1 MARAP
6 RERNVAAPSLSA
18 RRRTIALA
26 LGGGGAR
33 GLAHIALLE
42 AFDELGVK
50 PAVIAGSSIGAA
62 IGAAYAAGMTAK
74 AMRRYAIDLVHDR
87 AEVFRRLVAAR
98 AGGLADL
105 LPTRL
110 RNPMLLEAEKFCQLF
125 LPDRIPHRFDQLK
138 TPLLIPTTDFYARN
152 EVVFSAGPLRP
163 VIAASMAIPGLLR
176 PVELDGRV
184 LVDGGAVNPLPF
196 DHLRG
201 RADVIVAIDTSIGP
215 TAPRGIPEPWDALFS
230 TIQLMGQTIV
240 AEKLKA
246 GAPDIV
252 IRPNVGT
259 FRLPDFLQASAI
271 LRAAEPAKAEL
282 KSKLVALL
290 AG

>member
-1 MARAP
+1 MARVARARSP
-6 RERNVAAPSLSA
+6 RALAPSGK
-18 RRRTIALA
+18 RTVALA

-33 GLAHIALLE
+33 GLAHIAMLE
-42 AFDELGVK
+42 AFDEIGVK
-50 PAVIAGSSIGAA
+50 PAVIAGASIGAA
-62 IGAAYAAGMTAK
+62 VGAAYAAGMSGK
-74 AMRRYAIDLVHDR
+74 AMRRYAIELVYDR

-110 RNPMLLEAEKFCQLF
+110 RNPMLLEAERFCELF
-125 LPDRIPHRFDQLK
+125 LPARIPQRFDELK
-138 TPLLIPTTDFYARN
+138 TPLLIPTTDFYARS
-152 EVVFSAGPLRP
+152 EVLFEAGPLRP
-163 VIAASMAIPGLLR
+163 AIAASMAVPGLIR

-184 LVDGGAVNPLPF
+184 LLDGAAVNPLPF

-201 RADVIVAIDTSIGP
+201 RAELVVAIDTSIGP

-246 GAPDIV
+246 GAPDLV

-259 FRLPDFLQASAI
+259 FRLPDFLHASAI

-282 KSKLVALL
+282 KSRLTALL
-290 AG
+290 ARP

>member
-1 MARAP
+1 MARVA
-6 RERNVAAPSLSA
+6 RERSPRALAQSQT
-18 RRRTIALA
+18 RTVALA

-33 GLAHIALLE
+33 GLAHIAMLE
-42 AFDELGVK
+42 AFDEIGVR
-50 PAVIAGSSIGAA
+50 PAVIAGASIGAA
-62 IGAAYAAGMTAK
+62 VGAAYAAGMTGK
-74 AMRRYAIDLVHDR
+74 AMRRYAIELVYDR
-87 AEVFRRLVAAR
+87 AEVFRRLMAAR

-110 RNPMLLEAEKFCQLF
+110 RNPMLLEAERFCELF
-125 LPDRIPHRFDQLK
+125 LPERIPQRFDELK

-152 EVVFSAGPLRP
+152 EVLFDAGPLRP
-163 VIAASMAIPGLLR
+163 AIAASMAVPGLIR

-184 LVDGGAVNPLPF
+184 LLDGAAVNPLPF

-201 RADVIVAIDTSIGP
+201 RADLVVAIDTSIGP

-246 GAPDIV
+246 GAPDVV

-282 KSKLVALL
+282 KSRLAALL
-290 AG
+290 ARR

>member
-1 MARAP
+1 MARVA
-6 RERNVAAPSLSA
+6 RERSPRASA
-18 RRRTIALA
+18 QSQTRTVALA

-33 GLAHIALLE
+33 GLAHIAMLE
-42 AFDELGVK
+42 AFDEIGVR
-50 PAVIAGSSIGAA
+50 PAVIAGASIGAA
-62 IGAAYAAGMTAK
+62 VGAAYAAGMTGK
-74 AMRRYAIDLVHDR
+74 AMRRYAIELVYDR

-110 RNPMLLEAEKFCQLF
+110 RNPMLLEAERFCELF
-125 LPDRIPHRFDQLK
+125 LPERIPQRFDQLQ
-138 TPLLIPTTDFYARN
+138 TPLLIPTTDFYARA
-152 EVVFSAGPLRP
+152 EVLFDSGPLRP
-163 VIAASMAIPGLLR
+163 AIAASMAVPGLIR

-184 LVDGGAVNPLPF
+184 LLDGAAVNPLPF

-201 RADVIVAIDTSIGP
+201 RADLVVAIDTSIGP

-230 TIQLMGQTIV
+230 TIQLMGQAIV

-282 KSKLVALL
+282 KSRLAALL
-290 AG
+290 ARP

>member
-1 MARAP
+1 L
-6 RERNVAAPSLSA
+6 APSGK
-18 RRRTIALA
+18 RTVALA

-33 GLAHIALLE
+33 GLAHIAMLE
-42 AFDELGVK
+42 AFDEIGVK
-50 PAVIAGSSIGAA
+50 PAVIAGASIGAA
-62 IGAAYAAGMTAK
+62 VGAAYAAGMTGK
-74 AMRRYAIDLVHDR
+74 AMRRYAIELVYDR

-110 RNPMLLEAEKFCQLF
+110 RNPMLLEAERFCELF
-125 LPDRIPHRFDQLK
+125 LPARIPQRFDELK
-138 TPLLIPTTDFYARN
+138 TPLLIPTTDFYARS
-152 EVVFSAGPLRP
+152 EVLFEAGPLRP
-163 VIAASMAIPGLLR
+163 AIAASMAVPGLIR

-184 LVDGGAVNPLPF
+184 LLDGAAVNPLPF

-201 RADVIVAIDTSIGP
+201 RADLVVAIDTSIGP

-252 IRPNVGT
+252 ISPNVGT

-282 KSKLVALL
+282 KSRLTALL
-290 AG
+290 ADR

>member
-1 MARAP
+1 MARVA
-6 RERNVAAPSLSA
+6 RERSPRASA
-18 RRRTIALA
+18 QSQTRTVALA

-33 GLAHIALLE
+33 GLAHIAMLE
-42 AFDELGVK
+42 AFDEIGVR
-50 PAVIAGSSIGAA
+50 PAVIAGASIGAA
-62 IGAAYAAGMTAK
+62 VGAAYAAGMTGK
-74 AMRRYAIDLVHDR
+74 AMRRYAIELVYDR

-110 RNPMLLEAEKFCQLF
+110 RNPMLLEAERFCELF
-125 LPDRIPHRFDQLK
+125 LPARIPQRFDELK
-138 TPLLIPTTDFYARN
+138 TPLLIPTTDFYARS
-152 EVVFSAGPLRP
+152 EVLFEAGPLRP
-163 VIAASMAIPGLLR
+163 AIAASMAVPGLIR

-184 LVDGGAVNPLPF
+184 LLDGAAVNPLPF

-201 RADVIVAIDTSIGP
+201 RADLVVAIDTSIGP

-252 IRPNVGT
+252 ISPNVGT

-282 KSKLVALL
+282 KSRLTALL
-290 AG
+290 AAC

>member
-1 MARAP
+1 MARVARARSP
-6 RERNVAAPSLSA
+6 RALAPSGK
-18 RRRTIALA
+18 RTVALA

-33 GLAHIALLE
+33 GLAHIAMLE
-42 AFDELGVK
+42 AFDEIGVK
-50 PAVIAGSSIGAA
+50 PAVIAGASIGAA
-62 IGAAYAAGMTAK
+62 VGAAYAAGMTGK
-74 AMRRYAIDLVHDR
+74 AMRRYAIELVYDR

-110 RNPMLLEAEKFCQLF
+110 RNPMLLEAERFCELF
-125 LPDRIPHRFDQLK
+125 LPARIPQRFDELK
-138 TPLLIPTTDFYARN
+138 TPLLIPTTDFYARS
-152 EVVFSAGPLRP
+152 EVLFEAGPLRP
-163 VIAASMAIPGLLR
+163 AIAASMAVPGLIR

-184 LVDGGAVNPLPF
+184 LLDGAAVNPLPF

-201 RADVIVAIDTSIGP
+201 RADLVVAIDTSIGP

-252 IRPNVGT
+252 ISPNVGT

-282 KSKLVALL
+282 KSRLTALL
-290 AG
+290 ADR

>member
-1 MARAP
+1 MARVARDRSP
-6 RERNVAAPSLSA
+6 RVLAPSQP
-18 RRRTIALA
+18 RTVALA

-33 GLAHIALLE
+33 GLAHIAMLE
-42 AFDELGVK
+42 AFDEIGVK
-50 PAVIAGSSIGAA
+50 PAVIAGASIGAA
-62 IGAAYAAGMTAK
+62 VGAAYAAGMSGK
-74 AMRRYAIDLVHDR
+74 AMRRYAIELVYDR

-110 RNPMLLEAEKFCQLF
+110 RNPMLLEAERFCELF
-125 LPDRIPHRFDQLK
+125 LPARIPQRFDELK
-138 TPLLIPTTDFYARN
+138 TPLLIPTTDFYARS
-152 EVVFSAGPLRP
+152 EVLFEAGPLRP
-163 VIAASMAIPGLLR
+163 AIAASMAVPGLIR

-184 LVDGGAVNPLPF
+184 LLDGAAVNPLPF

-201 RADVIVAIDTSIGP
+201 RAELVVAIDTSIGP

-246 GAPDIV
+246 GAPDLV

-259 FRLPDFLQASAI
+259 FRLPDFLHASAI

-282 KSKLVALL
+282 KSRLTALL
-290 AG
+290 ARP